1 MDCTSSAPF
10 LLLYEPVLSKKL
22 QNIHKSSENGSIYES
37 PGAAAGMREAWGV
50 LCRRQKI
57 TASVSK
63 CKWDK
68 WLRSI
73 CCGGPRL
80 SILCRVRDV
89 SSAPFTPSPHCFDA
103 LIRASEGWSRRRM
116 KTLMLALK
124 DRNCAVC
131 WDTRG
136 MGFSSTRYC
145 CLLSRWI
152 HHGPEKKL
160 CSCAL
165 AGLEESNAGPLRPVS
180 MTPTKT
186 VKSYFLHLDQAILL
200 NREAQYYKIYFNND
214 KNKSCCGKDVF
225 F

>member
-10 LLLYEPVLSKKL
+10 LLLYEPVLRRKR
-22 QNIHKSSENGSIYES
+22 QNIHKSLENGSIYES
-37 PGAAAGMREAWGV
+37 AGAAAGMREAWGV
-50 LCRRQKI
+50 LCRRQII

-80 SILCRVRDV
+80 SILCWVRDV
-89 SSAPFTPSPHCFDA
+89 SSALFTPSPHCFDA
-103 LIRASEGWSRRRM
+103 LITAGCCASERWNRRRM
-116 KTLMLALK
+116 KTLILVLK

-131 WDTRG
+131 WDTSG
-136 MGFSSTRYC
+136 MGFSSTRYF

-152 HHGPEKKL
+152 HHDPEKHV

-165 AGLEESNAGPLRPVS
+165 AGPGGVQCRPTETSFNDTHKDSLITLFLLRS
-180 MTPTKT
+180 RLSAEQTNTM
-186 VKSYFLHLDQAILL
+186 LQNLL
-200 NREAQYYKIYFNND
+200 
-214 KNKSCCGKDVF
+214 
-225 F
+225 